1 MGRGAQGGTETGTEW
16 PARDVQGAQGGLPR
30 AARPRALSWGPRAG
44 HEEGALSARPRC
56 CRILGTQ
63 VGGAGRRRPTC
74 VDLTDPFLPPQ
85 TDAAGMDYS
94 YDEDLDEL
102 CPVCGDKVS
111 GYHYG
116 LLTCESCKVSG
127 PPAGKGSAWRA
138 GARSGMRGKALRGV
152 GEGPAPPPLT
162 LLSLGLLQAHGA
174 EQQALHVHR
183 EPELQDRQDAA
194 QALSLLPLPEVP
206 DRGDAP
212 GRCARRSAGLRP
224 LTSDRAGVGGVE

>member
-1 MGRGAQGGTETGTEW
+1 
-16 PARDVQGAQGGLPR
+16 
-30 AARPRALSWGPRAG
+30 
-44 HEEGALSARPRC
+44 
-56 CRILGTQ
+56 
-63 VGGAGRRRPTC
+63 
-74 VDLTDPFLPPQ
+74 
-85 TDAAGMDYS
+85 MDYS

-127 PPAGKGSAWRA
+127 ARVPGAGRVVRVRA
-138 GARSGMRGKALRGV
+138 G
-152 GEGPAPPPLT
+152 LT
-162 LLSLGLLQAHGA
+162 VPSLLAGLLQAHGA

-206 DRGDAP
+206 DRGNAP
-212 GRCARRSAGLRP
+212 GRCAQPAGDLGPRTRGGSGAGSRTGARRECRWPGPSFWGQASGPRRWDTRAPSLQGASREP
-224 LTSDRAGVGGVE
+224 VRAGPGRAQA